1 MNTFFRQ
8 LLTAFACTAL
18 MAVGLAPLP
27 AFAVHTTDFE
37 LDENTAD
44 SPAGGLDDWENFG
57 FSTGGNP
64 KGTSHADAATG
75 IVEDTDAKVF
85 TRGSKDDKDINQ
97 WFWRGGSSPPKADL
111 TDAYAA
117 SYQPGSDLIIYFGA
131 NRDSNN
137 GTTTTGFWFFK
148 NEITTNA
155 DGTFNGVHAV
165 GDVLAVFN
173 YDNGGHVGAFV
184 IYKWIGGNDPL
195 FKVAEGSNQLNG
207 AGILCTNAA
216 GTGAGDAICGVTNS
230 ATTEIPWASPVPPG
244 AFFEGGINISQVV
257 GGDTCFASF
266 MATSRSSTA
275 EKAEIKNFVLDRFPI
290 CGIEV
295 TKVCRNPSLADST
308 HIRYEIVGK
317 VSSTGSGTIN
327 NVALSDNPPAEG
339 AFQSFA
345 CDANGL
351 PTGASTGTFPLASL
365 AGNTDVCYKA
375 TFLSTTNGGFT
386 DTVTATASV
395 GSVNLSD
402 TATATCPQLLLE
414 GSLSVTKL
422 CTVVIEDIGSQIV
435 VRVDFSG
442 TVTNSASSDF
452 DLTNVQVF
460 NDKPAANT
468 LVASFPTLAVGA
480 TENFSGSYYP
490 SSIGGPLPG
499 NPLCASFSDALT
511 ASGTGPAIVGSPTV
525 DSGPPVSATCNLCPP
540 GQVCPTP

>member
-57 FSTGGNP
+57 FSTSGNP

-75 IVEDTDAKVF
+75 IIEDTDAKVF
-85 TRGSKDDKDINQ
+85 TKGSKDINDIND

-155 DGTFNGVHAV
+155 NGSFNGVHAE

-184 IYKWIGGNDPL
+184 IYKWSGGGL
-195 FKVAEGSNQLNG
+195 VKIVEGANQLG
-207 AGILCTNAA
+207 TAGIFCVSKTGAA
-216 GTGAGDAICGVTNS
+216 GDDICGVTNS
-230 ATTEIPWASPVPPG
+230 ATTNVPWASPVPPG
-244 AFFEGGINISQVV
+244 GFFEGGINISQVV

-266 MATSRSSTA
+266 MATSRSSTT
-275 EKAEIKNFVLDRFPI
+275 ENAEIKNFVLDRFPV

-339 AFQSFA
+339 AFQAFA

-351 PTGASTGTFPLASL
+351 PTGSSTGTFPLASL

-375 TFLSTTNGGFT
+375 TFLSTTNGGFS

-402 TATATCPQLLLE
+402 TATAPCPQLLLE

-422 CTVVIEDIGSQIV
+422 CTVVIEDIGSQV
-435 VRVDFSG
+435 VVKVNFSG

-452 DLTNVQVF
+452 GLTNVQVF

-468 LVASFPTLAVGA
+468 LVASFPTLAIGA

-499 NPLCASFSDALT
+499 NPLCATFSDALT
-511 ASGTGPAIVGSPTV
+511 ASGTGPVILGSPTV
-525 DSGPPVSATCNLCPP
+525 TSGAPVGATCNLCPP

>member
-1 MNTFFRQ
+1 MNIFFRQ

-27 AFAVHTTDFE
+27 AFAVDSGFE
-37 LDENTAD
+37 LDANTPD
-44 SPAGGLDDWENFG
+44 SPAGAPDDWENFG
-57 FSTGGNP
+57 SSTGGNP

-75 IVEDTDAKVF
+75 IVADTDAKVF
-85 TRGSKDDKDINQ
+85 TKGSKDTKDINQ

-155 DGTFNGVHAV
+155 NGSFNGVHAE

-184 IYKWIGGNDPL
+184 IYKWSGGGL
-195 FKVAEGSNQLNG
+195 VKVAEGSNQLNG

-216 GTGAGDAICGVTNS
+216 GTGVGDAICGITNS

-244 AFFEGGINISQVV
+244 GFFEGGINISQVV

-266 MATSRSSTA
+266 MATSRSSTT
-275 EKAEIKNFVLDRFPI
+275 EVAEIKNFVLDRFPV

-308 HIRYEIVGK
+308 HIRYEIAGK

-327 NVALSDNPPAEG
+327 NVALSDAPPAEG
-339 AFQSFA
+339 AFESFA

-351 PTGASTGTFPLASL
+351 PTGSSTGTFPLASL

-422 CTVVIEDIGSQIV
+422 CSVVIEDIGSQV
-435 VRVDFSG
+435 VVKVNFSG
-442 TVTNSASSDF
+442 TVTNSATSDF

-468 LVASFPTLAVGA
+468 LVASFPTLAIGA

-499 NPLCASFSDALT
+499 NPLCAAFSDAIT
-511 ASGTGPAIVGSPTV
+511 ASGTGPAILGSPTV

-540 GQVCPTP
+540 GQVCPI